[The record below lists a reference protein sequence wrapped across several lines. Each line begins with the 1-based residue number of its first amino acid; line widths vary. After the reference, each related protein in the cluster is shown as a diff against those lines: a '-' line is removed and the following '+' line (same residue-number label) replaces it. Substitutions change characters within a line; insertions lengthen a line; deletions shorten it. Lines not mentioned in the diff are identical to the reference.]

1 MKIEMHNCQ
10 RCDHYGREC
19 KGMRNAERANECG
32 AASYRDERSAPDIA
46 NEDLQIA
53 ASDAAA

>member
-10 RCDHYGREC
+10 NCDHYGSEC
-19 KGMRNAERANECG
+19 EGFRNVERANECRK
-32 AASYRDERSAPDIA
+32 ASYRDERNELDEA